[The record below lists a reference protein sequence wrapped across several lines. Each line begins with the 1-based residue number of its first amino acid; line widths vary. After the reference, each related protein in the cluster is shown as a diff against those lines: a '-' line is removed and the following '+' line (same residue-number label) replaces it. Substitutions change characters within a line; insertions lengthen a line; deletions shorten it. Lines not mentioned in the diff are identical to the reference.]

1 MCLGTGNII
10 DGLLATRLRPAIMQV
25 TNLNQVEQSIIMG
38 MKIVVV
44 ASTNPVKITA
54 AKGGFERMFSKG
66 QFDFQGINVPSG
78 VSNQPFSNLET
89 LQGARIRAQNA
100 RDARPDAD
108 FWVGI
113 EGGVEDDN
121 GELAAFAW
129 IVVISDTLCGKGR
142 TGTFL
147 LPPKVSQLVRQGKE
161 LGDADDIVFGK
172 TNSKQQNG
180 AIGLLTGD
188 VLNRTSLY
196 EHAVI
201 LALVPFKN
209 ENLYEVER

>member
-1 MCLGTGNII
+1 MRMKTII
-10 DGLLATRLRPAIMQV
+10 
-25 TNLNQVEQSIIMG
+25 
-38 MKIVVV
+38 V
-44 ASTNPVKITA
+44 ASTNPVKIKA
-54 AKGGFERMFSKG
+54 AQGGFQRMFPGEKFNLG
-66 QFDFQGINVPSG
+66 GVNVPSG
-78 VSNQPFSNLET
+78 VSNQPFGNLET

-100 RDARPDAD
+100 RETRPDAD
-108 FWVGI
+108 YWVGI

-129 IVVISDTLCGKGR
+129 IVVLSDTLCGKGR

-147 LPPKVSQLVRQGKE
+147 LPPMVSQLIRQGKE

-209 ENLYEVER
+209 KNLYSVEH